1 MIKDNLDHT
10 LKKLNIKAISIEEAK
25 SELLDL
31 YFVSNREPIESV
43 IETLYDYKIYVMKDN
58 SKNLE
63 EKQKE
68 CYRIM
73 PLIRNLMELIND
85 C

>member
-31 YFVSNREPIESV
+31 YFVSNREPID
-43 IETLYDYKIYVMKDN
+43 L
-58 SKNLE
+58 
-63 EKQKE
+63 
-68 CYRIM
+68 
-73 PLIRNLMELIND
+73 
-85 C
+85 